1 MYKVDDDET
10 FLQCLA
16 NNKDDTLT
24 ITPSLCLIAKDYFYV
39 KNMYSGVYDDK
50 IISALNKYIKKCKIG
65 TEFEVVRRQDNKSL
79 YDVNYMG
86 SRKCYDVTS
95 TLTHDNNRSFA
106 VIYPDGNLILFCG
119 AQTCRNFRTTID
131 YGVDPSNIDNQL
143 INEKM
148 LQQAE
153 QLEINNKKYANQSTI
168 IISNF
173 ISNLQT
179 YSTELCA
186 YADKLNET
194 QLSHGPSSFEPHKDH
209 FKQCV
214 DSTTKQYDSIEKTVQ
229 HILNYIETCGFE
241 FESDYA
247 SQLPTILLTIQQ
259 NYNTIIDLYDV
270 VENGVSPHTS
280 INISTCDDS
289 EDFDC
294 TININYETKSSAIS
308 ANYYNKKIS
317 KLRPKKHPEINTKQL
332 LIKQQL
338 TKVELNPAEK

>member
-1 MYKVDDDET
+1 MWCVIDSLQFKYVHGYTDKNKVKHAGIIDSQPYYGGKSIRIPCTPKIDKDDNKLQNRMYKVDDDET

-153 QLEINNKKYANQSTI
+153 QLEINNKKYANQSAI

-173 ISNLQT
+173 ISNL
-179 YSTELCA
+179 
-186 YADKLNET
+186 
-194 QLSHGPSSFEPHKDH
+194 
-209 FKQCV
+209 
-214 DSTTKQYDSIEKTVQ
+214 
-229 HILNYIETCGFE
+229 
-241 FESDYA
+241 
-247 SQLPTILLTIQQ
+247 
-259 NYNTIIDLYDV
+259 
-270 VENGVSPHTS
+270 
-280 INISTCDDS
+280 
-289 EDFDC
+289 
-294 TININYETKSSAIS
+294 
-308 ANYYNKKIS
+308 
-317 KLRPKKHPEINTKQL
+317 
-332 LIKQQL
+332 
-338 TKVELNPAEK
+338 